1 MQSSSS
7 TLAEWPT
14 GGLESVPVCPLCG
27 ANERSLAHKD
37 LNDYFFE
44 CAPGRWS
51 LFQCLSCGSAYLD
64 PRPNEQ
70 TISLAYSSYYTHR
83 SYDVASGALRRF
95 WHALRDD
102 YLQAAFGVRSEH
114 TLWPGRWLLRLF
126 PLGRSGIDAALARN
140 LEPLPHPQARLLD
153 VGCGNG
159 NYLEFA
165 RRAGWQVQGVD
176 FDPVAVATARERG
189 LDVFEGTIKVLAGE
203 RACYDRITLSHI
215 LEHVYDPWDV
225 LADCYR
231 LLKPGGVLW
240 LETPNANSNGHKAF
254 GPYWRGLEPPRH
266 LHIFSRKCVRDKMA
280 GIGFLD
286 IKDRFSS
293 FATGAMWRESRGIV
307 AKAGGAKHLQHSLIG
322 LVLAEIRALFSPDTR
337 EFITLVC
344 VKKNDKE

>member
-1 MQSSSS
+1 MQSSGS
-7 TLAEWPT
+7 TQAEWPT

-27 ANERSLAHKD
+27 AKERTIAHKD
-37 LNDYFFE
+37 LRDYCFE
-44 CAPGRWS
+44 CAPGQWS

-83 SYDVASGALRRF
+83 SYDVASGTLRRF

-176 FDPVAVATARERG
+176 FDPVAVATVRERG
-189 LDVFEGTIKVLAGE
+189 LDVFEGTIKALAGE
-203 RACYDRITLSHI
+203 SACYDRITLSHI
-215 LEHVYDPWDV
+215 LEHVYDPWEV

-266 LHIFSRKCVRDKMA
+266 LHIFSRKCIRDKMA
-280 GIGFLD
+280 EIGFSD
-286 IKDRFSS
+286 IQDRFSS

-307 AKAGGAKHLQHSLIG
+307 AKAGGAKHFLHSLVG

-344 VKKNDKE
+344 VKKNDK

>member
-1 MQSSSS
+1 MQSSGS
-7 TLAEWPT
+7 TPAEWPK

-27 ANERSLAHKD
+27 AKERTLAHNELK
-37 LNDYFFE
+37 DYFFE
-44 CAPGRWS
+44 CAPGKWS
-51 LFQCLSCGSAYLD
+51 LFQCLSCASTYLD
-64 PRPNEQ
+64 PRPTQQ

-83 SYDVASGALRRF
+83 SYDVASGILRRR

-102 YLQAAFGVRSEH
+102 YLLATFGVRSEH

-126 PLGRSGIDAALARN
+126 PIGRSGIDAALARN
-140 LEPLPHPQARLLD
+140 LEQLPHPQARLLD

-165 RRAGWQVQGVD
+165 RRAGWQVQGLD
-176 FDPVAVATARERG
+176 FDPIAVATAREHG

-203 RACYDRITLSHI
+203 SECYDRITLSHI

-266 LHIFSRKCVRDKMA
+266 LHIFSRKCIRDKMA
-280 GIGFLD
+280 VIGFSD
-286 IKDRFSS
+286 IRDCFSS
-293 FATGAMWRESRGIV
+293 FAIDAMWRESRLIV
-307 AKAGGAKHLQHSLIG
+307 AKAGGAKRFRHSWLGQI
-322 LVLAEIRALFSPDTR
+322 LAEIRAIFSPDTR

-344 VKKNDKE
+344 VKKNDKK